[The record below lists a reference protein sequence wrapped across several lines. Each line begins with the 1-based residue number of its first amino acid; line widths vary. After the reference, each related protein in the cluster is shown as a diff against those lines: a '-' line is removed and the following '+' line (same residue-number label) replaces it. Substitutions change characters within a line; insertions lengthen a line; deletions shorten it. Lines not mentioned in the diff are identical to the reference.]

1 MKLSFNRILMSVMF
15 AIMPVFILL
24 NTLLLEI
31 NFLSVLLTIVIVT
44 GLICALQIKNKY
56 VKIGVIAVAIILF
69 ILTNSIESLQYGL
82 KELTDRYSQFMGQ
95 YKNKI
100 TDTIWWVD
108 DSETIGVHLFSF
120 DKKKIYNLF
129 VDYPENLS
137 KEEKEIF
144 NNENSFWK
152 EFF

>member
-1 MKLSFNRILMSVMF
+1 MK
-15 AIMPVFILL
+15 
-24 NTLLLEI
+24 I
-31 NFLSVLLTIVIVT
+31 NF
-44 GLICALQIKNKY
+44 
-56 VKIGVIAVAIILF
+56 
-69 ILTNSIESLQYGL
+69 
-82 KELTDRYSQFMGQ
+82 